1 MQRSFF
7 MDRMAGNLK
16 KVMLIAAVLAGLL
29 VCRLFYI
36 QITGNVE
43 LAAVTRMQS
52 MIALEGGNTRGII
65 YDRNGS
71 PLVADEKRFVYIIN
85 KKKMDSEAL
94 RILDSIG
101 AHEVL
106 NEENEYAVYSS
117 ESYEK
122 YAGHRLIS
130 GYGAYILQASA
141 RYSDEQTAVH
151 LIGYVNRSDS
161 SGAAGLELMY
171 DDQLS
176 GFNRRIY
183 AVADVKG
190 GILPGRGLVI
200 TSDSEKDSSV
210 IKGIRTT
217 VDKELQQAVEE
228 IIQNV
233 EKDCA
238 VVILDAS
245 DGGVAAMACTPS
257 FDPNDVGTHLE
268 SDGDEL
274 VNKATQGEYA
284 PGSVFKIAVAA
295 AALENGVD
303 IDCSYD
309 CTGSV
314 SVGDLQV
321 KCETGGDDGHG
332 SIGFEDAF
340 AQSCNSFFIQLG
352 QEIGADDIIETAQ
365 KLGLGKKALTGYPQ
379 ESAGHLMTSG
389 ERSGDAI
396 ANLSIGQGE
405 TLVTPL
411 QVAHMTGIIASG
423 GIDRGVHML
432 MEEEA
437 GNERVISGK
446 TAGAIAAMMEKT
458 TESGTV
464 SGLDM
469 TARDGSAEAAV
480 KTGTAEYSDGETVRT
495 HGWITGYAPCSEPEY
510 VITVFVEDGG
520 SGSAS
525 AGPVFEKILEYMRKS
540 GSYSSPALA

>member
-1 MQRSFF
+1 MITSTSNTQIKNVINLIEKSK
-7 MDRMAGNLK
+7 DRKAQ
-16 KVMLIAAVLAGLL
+16 GLC
-29 VCRLFYI
+29 VVEGKRMFEETPRERIHSLF
-36 QITGNVE
+36 V
-43 LAAVTRMQS
+43 
-52 MIALEGGNTRGII
+52 
-65 YDRNGS
+65 
-71 PLVADEKRFVYIIN
+71 
-85 KKKMDSEAL
+85 
-94 RILDSIG
+94 
-101 AHEVL
+101 
-106 NEENEYAVYSS
+106 S

-122 YAGHRLIS
+122 ENRGSLS
-130 GYGAYILQASA
+130 GYDYETV
-141 RYSDEQTAVH
+141 SDEIFSH
-151 LIGYVNRSDS
+151 MSDTKTPQ
-161 SGAAGLELMY
+161 GIMAL
-171 DDQLS
+171 
-176 GFNRRIY
+176 
-183 AVADVKG
+183 VKM
-190 GILPGRGLVI
+190 RQF
-200 TSDSEKDSSV
+200 SV
-210 IKGIRTT
+210 E
-217 VDKELQQAVEE
+217 DM
-228 IIQNV
+228 IQDV

-340 AQSCNSFFIQLG
+340 AQSCNSFFIKLG

-458 TESGTV
+458 TESGTG

-469 TARDGSAEAAV
+469 TARDGSAEAD
-480 KTGTAEYSDGETVRT
+480 SRN
-495 HGWITGYAPCSEPEY
+495 
-510 VITVFVEDGG
+510 
-520 SGSAS
+520 
-525 AGPVFEKILEYMRKS
+525 
-540 GSYSSPALA
+540 

>member
-1 MQRSFF
+1 

-36 QITGNVE
+36 QITGNGE

-94 RILDSIG
+94 RILDRIG
-101 AHEVL
+101 AHEVI

-458 TESGTV
+458 TESGTG

-510 VITVFVEDGG
+510 VITVFVEYGG

>member
-36 QITGNVE
+36 QITGNGE

-71 PLVADEKRFVYIIN
+71 PLVADEKRFVYIIK

-94 RILDSIG
+94 RILDRIG

-171 DDQLS
+171 DDLLS

-458 TESGTV
+458 TESGTG

-495 HGWITGYAPCSEPEY
+495 HGWITGYAPGSEPDY

>member
-1 MQRSFF
+1 
-7 MDRMAGNLK
+7 MDGMAVNLK
-16 KVMLIAAVLAGLL
+16 KVVIVAAVLAGLL

-36 QITGNVE
+36 QITGGGE
-43 LAAVTRMQS
+43 LAAATRMQS
-52 MIALEGGNTRGII
+52 MISLEGGNTRGII

-71 PLVADEKRFVYIIN
+71 PLVADQKRFVYII
-85 KKKMDSEAL
+85 KKKAMDSEAR
-94 RILDSIG
+94 RILERID
-101 AHEVL
+101 AHEIR
-106 NEENEYAVYSS
+106 NEEGGYAVYSS
-117 ESYEK
+117 ETYEK
-122 YAGHRLIS
+122 SAGRRLID

-151 LIGYVNRSDS
+151 LIGYVNSSDS

-183 AVADVKG
+183 AVADVNG

-217 VDKELQQAVEE
+217 VDKELQQAVEGMIRE
-228 IIQNV
+228 V

-238 VVILDAS
+238 VVVLDAS

-257 FDPNDVGTHLE
+257 FDPNDVGMHLE

-274 VNKATQGEYA
+274 VNKVTQGEYA

-303 IDCSYD
+303 AGCSYE
-309 CTGSV
+309 CTGSA
-314 SVGDLQV
+314 SAGELQV
-321 KCETGGDDGHG
+321 KCETGGDEGHG
-332 SIGFEDAF
+332 SIEFEDAF
-340 AQSCNSFFIQLG
+340 AESCNSFFIKLG
-352 QEIGADDIIETAQ
+352 QDIGANSIVETAR
-365 KLGLGKKALTGYPQ
+365 KLGLGSKALAGYPQ

-396 ANLSIGQGE
+396 ANLAIGQGE

-437 GNERVISGK
+437 GNDRVISGK
-446 TAGAIAAMMEKT
+446 TADAIAGMMERT
-458 TESGTV
+458 TETGTG
-464 SGLDM
+464 SALDM
-469 TARDGSAEAAV
+469 TAHDGSAEAAV
-480 KTGTAEYSDGETVRT
+480 KTGTAEYSAGEEVRT
-495 HGWITGYAPCSEPEY
+495 HGWITGFAPCSDPEY

-520 SGSAS
+520 SGASS
-525 AGPVFEKILEYMRKS
+525 AGPVFEKILEYIQKS

>member
-1 MQRSFF
+1 

-303 IDCSYD
+303 IDSR
-309 CTGSV
+309 
-314 SVGDLQV
+314 L
-321 KCETGGDDGHG
+321 
-332 SIGFEDAF
+332 
-340 AQSCNSFFIQLG
+340 
-352 QEIGADDIIETAQ
+352 
-365 KLGLGKKALTGYPQ
+365 
-379 ESAGHLMTSG
+379 
-389 ERSGDAI
+389 
-396 ANLSIGQGE
+396 
-405 TLVTPL
+405 
-411 QVAHMTGIIASG
+411 
-423 GIDRGVHML
+423 
-432 MEEEA
+432 
-437 GNERVISGK
+437 
-446 TAGAIAAMMEKT
+446 
-458 TESGTV
+458 
-464 SGLDM
+464 
-469 TARDGSAEAAV
+469 
-480 KTGTAEYSDGETVRT
+480 
-495 HGWITGYAPCSEPEY
+495 
-510 VITVFVEDGG
+510 
-520 SGSAS
+520 
-525 AGPVFEKILEYMRKS
+525 
-540 GSYSSPALA
+540 